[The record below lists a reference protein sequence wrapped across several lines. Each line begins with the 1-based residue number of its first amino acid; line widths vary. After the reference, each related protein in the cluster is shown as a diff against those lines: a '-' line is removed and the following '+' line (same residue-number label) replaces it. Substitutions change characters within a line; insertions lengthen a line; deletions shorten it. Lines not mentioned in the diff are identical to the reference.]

1 MQGQLIGS
9 MFLQLMV
16 GEQNSM
22 TDLHP
27 TILQTQP
34 NIFKD
39 TTGEFTQPLKFEEA
53 QLVSNLRFD
62 EDRHVQFKR
71 NVFAGIA
78 LSIAVGAIKLNFFS
92 N

>member
-1 MQGQLIGS
+1 MS
-9 MFLQLMV
+9 
-16 GEQNSM
+16 N
-22 TDLHP
+22 LHP

-34 NIFKD
+34 NVYKD
-39 TTGEFTQPLKFEEA
+39 TTGEFPQPLKLEEA
-53 QLVSNLRFD
+53 QLVSQMRFD

-78 LSIAVGAIKLNFFS
+78 LSLAVGAIKLNFFS

>member
-1 MQGQLIGS
+1 
-9 MFLQLMV
+9 
-16 GEQNSM
+16 M
-22 TDLHP
+22 TDLHH

-39 TTGEFTQPLKFEEA
+39 TTGEFPQPLKLEEA
-53 QLVSNLRFD
+53 QLVSQMRFD

-71 NVFAGIA
+71 NVLAGIA
-78 LSIAVGAIKLNFFS
+78 LSLAVGAIKLNFFT

>member
-1 MQGQLIGS
+1 
-9 MFLQLMV
+9 
-16 GEQNSM
+16 M
-22 TDLHP
+22 TDLHH

-39 TTGEFTQPLKFEEA
+39 TTGEFPQPLKLEEA
-53 QLVSNLRFD
+53 QLVSQMRFD

-71 NVFAGIA
+71 NVLAGIA
-78 LSIAVGAIKLNFFS
+78 LSLAVGAIKLNFFS

>member
-1 MQGQLIGS
+1 MS
-9 MFLQLMV
+9 
-16 GEQNSM
+16 N
-22 TDLHP
+22 LHH

-34 NIFKD
+34 NVYKD

-62 EDRHVQFKR
+62 EDRHIQFQR
-71 NVFAGIA
+71 NVLWGIA
-78 LSIAVGAIKLNFFS
+78 LSLAVGAIKLNFFS

>member
-1 MQGQLIGS
+1 MS
-9 MFLQLMV
+9 
-16 GEQNSM
+16 N
-22 TDLHP
+22 LHH

-39 TTGEFTQPLKFEEA
+39 TTGEFSQPLKLEEA
-53 QLVSNLRFD
+53 QLVSQMRFD

-71 NVFAGIA
+71 NVLAGIA
-78 LSIAVGAIKLNFFS
+78 LSLAVGAIKLNFFS

>member
-1 MQGQLIGS
+1 
-9 MFLQLMV
+9 
-16 GEQNSM
+16 M

-39 TTGEFTQPLKFEEA
+39 TTGEFPQPLKLEEA
-53 QLVSNLRFD
+53 QLVSQMRFD
-62 EDRHVQFKR
+62 EDRHVQFKH
-71 NVFAGIA
+71 NVLAGIA
-78 LSIAVGAIKLNFFS
+78 LSLAVGAIKLNFFT

>member
-1 MQGQLIGS
+1 
-9 MFLQLMV
+9 
-16 GEQNSM
+16 M
-22 TDLHP
+22 TDLHH

-39 TTGEFTQPLKFEEA
+39 TTGEFPQPLKLEEA
-53 QLVSNLRFD
+53 QLVSQMRFD
-62 EDRHVQFKR
+62 EERHSKFKR
-71 NVFAGIA
+71 NVLAGIA

>member
-1 MQGQLIGS
+1 
-9 MFLQLMV
+9 
-16 GEQNSM
+16 M
-22 TDLHP
+22 TDLHH

-34 NIFKD
+34 TIFKD
-39 TTGEFTQPLKFEEA
+39 TTGEFPQPLKLEEA
-53 QLVSNLRFD
+53 QLVSQMRFD
-62 EDRHVQFKR
+62 EDKHIQFKR

>member
-1 MQGQLIGS
+1 
-9 MFLQLMV
+9 
-16 GEQNSM
+16 M

-34 NIFKD
+34 NSFKD
-39 TTGEFTQPLKFEEA
+39 TTGEFPQPLKLEEA
-53 QLVSNLRFD
+53 RLVSQMRFN
-62 EDRHVQFKR
+62 EDRHTQFKR

>member
-1 MQGQLIGS
+1 
-9 MFLQLMV
+9 
-16 GEQNSM
+16 M
-22 TDLHP
+22 TDLHH

-39 TTGEFTQPLKFEEA
+39 TTGEFPQPLKLEEA
-53 QLVSNLRFD
+53 QLVSQLRFD
-62 EDRHVQFKR
+62 EERHIRFKR
-71 NVFAGIA
+71 NVLVGIV

>member
-1 MQGQLIGS
+1 MS
-9 MFLQLMV
+9 
-16 GEQNSM
+16 N
-22 TDLHP
+22 LHH

-34 NIFKD
+34 NVFKD
-39 TTGEFTQPLKFEEA
+39 TTGEFSQPLKPEEA
-53 QLVSNLRFD
+53 QLVSQMRFD

-78 LSIAVGAIKLNFFS
+78 LSIAVGAVKLNFFS

>member
-1 MQGQLIGS
+1 
-9 MFLQLMV
+9 
-16 GEQNSM
+16 M

-39 TTGEFTQPLKFEEA
+39 TTGEFPQPLKLEEA
-53 QLVSNLRFD
+53 QLVSQLRFD
-62 EDRHVQFKR
+62 EERHVRFKR
-71 NVFAGIA
+71 NVLVGIV

>member
-1 MQGQLIGS
+1 MGHTLGMGQIMDSGR
-9 MFLQLMV
+9 
-16 GEQNSM
+16 GRM

-34 NIFKD
+34 NVFKD
-39 TTGEFTQPLKFEEA
+39 TTGEFPQPLKLEGA
-53 QLVSNLRFD
+53 QLISNLRFD

-71 NVFAGIA
+71 NVFAAIA